1 MSRTS
6 QLGCPSR
13 KLLPK
18 RGYQKVRST
27 PWPIRAGCQVHAA
40 LGNGSSFIEA
50 FSRNGFAVAK
60 EVSPCVRQGPA
71 AAMPEP
77 KGTSYRTSPTV
88 SLCSL
93 KDLLAAL
100 EPELALLPPLT
111 RLFAAEL
118 QRALPEALEEG
129 GDER

>member
-6 QLGCPSR
+6 QLGCPSL

-77 KGTSYRTSPTV
+77 KGTSCRTSPTG

-100 EPELALLPPLT
+100 GSASLPPLT
-111 RLFAAEL
+111 RSFAAEL
-118 QRALPEALEEG
+118 QQALIEALEEV